1 MMWPQGQG
9 VDTGAPGKSRLGAL
23 LFVLL
28 VIAGIYLAAKF
39 IPPYWTYLSMQDPV
53 KEAAM
58 ALAMRGSDE
67 AKVRADL
74 VRQAAARDLVI
85 NDDNI
90 YIDRQGVLLVL
101 RVRWVARVDLPGFRY
116 RIPFRIEER
125 VPLR

>member
-1 MMWPQGQG
+1 
-9 VDTGAPGKSRLGAL
+9 

-28 VIAGIYLAAKF
+28 LIAGIYLAAKF

-58 ALAMRGSDE
+58 ALAMPRGDE

-74 VRQAAARDLVI
+74 IRRAAEQGLAI
-85 NDDNI
+85 DDSNI
-90 YIDRQGVLLVL
+90 YIDRQGVLVVV
-101 RVRWVARVDLPGFRY
+101 RVRWVARVDIPGFRY
-116 RIPFRIEER
+116 RIPFRVEDR